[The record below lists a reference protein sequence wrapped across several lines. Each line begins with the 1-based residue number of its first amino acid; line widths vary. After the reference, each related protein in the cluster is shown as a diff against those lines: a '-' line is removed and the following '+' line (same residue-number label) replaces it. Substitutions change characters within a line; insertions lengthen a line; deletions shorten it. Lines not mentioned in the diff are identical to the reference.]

1 MITGPMLHGEVPERW
16 RPCDWTTFRNGL
28 GIPTQLLGEGGCR
41 RSCRA
46 ANGLDELE
54 AGVNARFAAGVAA
67 TRVAEVALDAHRA
80 KMTGAL
86 RTMTSA
92 SGRRDC
98 GGRAGRPAGTSTHGR
113 RRSSR
118 NGG

>member
-1 MITGPMLHGEVPERW
+1 MITGPMLHGEVWLPHASQKWRSTRW
-16 RPCDWTTFRNGL
+16 PDVL
-28 GIPTQLLGEGGCR
+28 I
-41 RSCRA
+41 
-46 ANGLDELE
+46 D
-54 AGVNARFAAGVAA
+54 
-67 TRVAEVALDAHRA
+67 RA